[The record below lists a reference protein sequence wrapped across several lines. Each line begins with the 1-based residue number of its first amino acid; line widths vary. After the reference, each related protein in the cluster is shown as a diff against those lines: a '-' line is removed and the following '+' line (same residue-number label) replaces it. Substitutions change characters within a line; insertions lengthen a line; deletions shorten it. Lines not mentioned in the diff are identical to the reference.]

1 MASAPRHIH
10 RSLLILFFLLT
21 FNSLNVFAQATK
33 VKGRVVDASSGEG
46 IPFAGV
52 YFNNSTTGV
61 STDMDGYFLLETRNP
76 SLNVL
81 TASIL
86 GYVPQELPVDPGQ
99 FNELH
104 FRLVPALNELDAVI
118 VKPDD
123 SYVRWIL
130 SQVDSAKRFNDPER
144 RERYNCDVYSK
155 MELDLSNAD
164 TKLIREMVPRNF
176 DFVYDY
182 LDTSVVSGQ
191 PYLPVMITESTS
203 KYYYQR
209 DPKERREVI
218 LASRI
223 SGIENEAT
231 LAQFTGN
238 MLVKINFYDNFL
250 QLFEINIPSPISASG
265 TTYYNYYLIDSLKI
279 DGRKTYKIRFHP
291 SKWVSSPTFDG
302 EMSIDAKDF
311 ALRDI
316 HAKLKKGNVNWIRAL
331 MIDVEHQPLADSS
344 WFYKQDK
351 LYVDFSV
358 TMRDSSKMIAFLGNR
373 QIDYSNPRFDSL
385 SVEESPRS
393 ADFIQLGK
401 NVLKN
406 DEEYW
411 QSVRPYP
418 LSAREQGIYNMVDS
432 IKNVPLYHDIAS
444 VVNTLAT
451 GFYDFKYI
459 GIGPYSS
466 LYSFNPLE
474 GNRVQLGIRTTKD
487 LSKKVRVMLY
497 GAYGFKDRAWK
508 GGGTVEYMFDNQ
520 PTRKLVALYKHD
532 IMQIGRGGEA
542 FGSGDI
548 MSSVLAKAGGLKLS
562 PVNDYSL
569 SYQHEWSSGFNT
581 SIALESR
588 RIFSNH
594 FVPMYSPDS
603 ARFNSV
609 GYNQAHLQARF
620 SWQEAVTRGVF
631 DKYYVYTRYP
641 ILTFDL
647 MGSLKVIAKND
658 YSFLRTEGS
667 LQYYLRLPP
676 AGTSRII
683 VNGGNIFGTVPYPM
697 LHIFPGNG
705 TYALDRNAFACMSF
719 YEFVADHWLS
729 VFWEHHFKGFFL
741 GKIPVVKKLQWREI
755 FTMKMAYGSLRRE
768 NNGILG
774 DPDFGSGMLFP
785 QGMSTLNR
793 PYIEMGVGISNIFRI
808 LRIDMFWRM
817 THRHQFINGV
827 KEPHDNL
834 VVLNFG
840 FDFRF

>member
-10 RSLLILFFLLT
+10 RFLLILFFLLT

-61 STDMDGYFLLETRNP
+61 STDMDGYFLLETRNS

-444 VVNTLAT
+444 VVNTGDRILRFQIHRDRPLFLPVQFQPA
-451 GFYDFKYI
+451 GGEPCAAWHPDHE
-459 GIGPYSS
+459 GSQQEGPCHA
-466 LYSFNPLE
+466 LRRLRVQGPGLE
-474 GNRVQLGIRTTKD
+474 GGRYGGIH
-487 LSKKVRVMLY
+487 VRQSADPEVG
-497 GAYGFKDRAWK
+497 GA
-508 GGGTVEYMFDNQ
+508 
-520 PTRKLVALYKHD
+520 
-532 IMQIGRGGEA
+532 
-542 FGSGDI
+542 
-548 MSSVLAKAGGLKLS
+548 
-562 PVNDYSL
+562 
-569 SYQHEWSSGFNT
+569 
-581 SIALESR
+581 
-588 RIFSNH
+588 
-594 FVPMYSPDS
+594 
-603 ARFNSV
+603 
-609 GYNQAHLQARF
+609 LQARHH
-620 SWQEAVTRGVF
+620 ADRPRG
-631 DKYYVYTRYP
+631 R
-641 ILTFDL
+641 
-647 MGSLKVIAKND
+647 SLRQRGHHVLRAGQGGRLEIEPRQRLF
-658 YSFLRTEGS
+658 SFLPARMVIG
-667 LQYYLRLPP
+667 LQHVNRPGEP
-676 AGTSRII
+676 ADLLEPLCPD
-683 VNGGNIFGTVPYPM
+683 V
-697 LHIFPGNG
+697 FPGQR
-705 TYALDRNAFACMSF
+705 ALQF
-719 YEFVADHWLS
+719 
-729 VFWEHHFKGFFL
+729 
-741 GKIPVVKKLQWREI
+741 
-755 FTMKMAYGSLRRE
+755 RR
-768 NNGILG
+768 L
-774 DPDFGSGMLFP
+774 
-785 QGMSTLNR
+785 
-793 PYIEMGVGISNIFRI
+793 
-808 LRIDMFWRM
+808 
-817 THRHQFINGV
+817 
-827 KEPHDNL
+827 
-834 VVLNFG
+834 
-840 FDFRF
+840 